1 MSNFVIAVL
10 ALCATKG
17 VGLLL
22 RLPLYERELSAS
34 VLSIP
39 LYIGVFLGLRYL
51 YLSIKNK
58 VIRKSN
64 EK

>member
-22 RLPLYERELSAS
+22 QLPLSERELSAS

-39 LYIGVFLGLRYL
+39 LYIGVFLGLSYL

-58 VIRKSN
+58 IIRKSN